1 MSDDV
6 SVAAAPYGDD
16 VVFSFTEASTPVA
29 IESPITIDDVLVT
42 VADGEDAVN
51 VAVTS
56 AITDVA
62 ITIDVVSQP
71 ISVAVTEA
79 ITDVNVEVAT
89 GSALW
94 TESFDTV
101 SRNLSGYP
109 YSITYTGTQIT
120 SSVFNLGTTTIT
132 KTFNYSSG
140 LLTSIVLSG
149 DTPDGIHL
157 TKSFSYTSGKIS
169 SVSYS

>member
-1 MSDDV
+1 MPNDV
-6 SVAAAPYGDD
+6 SVVTSSTVDD
-16 VVFSFTEASTPVA
+16 VAFSFSEASSTVVVT
-29 IESPITIDDVLVT
+29 SPITVDDVLVT
-42 VADGEDAVN
+42 VSENDDAV
-51 VAVTS
+51 AISVTS
-56 AITDVA
+56 AITDVSL
-62 ITIDVVSQP
+62 TVSSVNQP
-71 ISVAVTEA
+71 VSVAVTEA

-94 TESFDTV
+94 TQSFDTV

-120 SSVFNLGTTTIT
+120 SVVFNLGTTTTT

-149 DTPDGIHL
+149 DTPDGIKL